1 MSFSHPFLL
10 RALLAIGGLHMN
22 HLSKNG
28 ETSSW
33 YKSKAT
39 AHWNAAVRLATSC
52 LADLNEDSCDPLFM
66 FAMLSCLQ
74 IFAKGPQPGNYLLF
88 TEDAEKEWPIFFR
101 GLRSVAEAS
110 VHFGLTEP
118 GKPFAF
124 MYGIAKLDL
133 EKLQED
139 EPVTI
144 WGSALQNLRQIMV
157 SEVSDQEE
165 MRVYDEALRRL
176 TAGFTAVFG
185 NFDVV
190 RGANSQAVFA
200 WLYHVSEDFVER
212 LQAKENLAL
221 VFFAYF
227 VVLIK
232 QIEDA
237 WMMKGWPDHLMSGI
251 YYALV
256 PAARLWIRWPMERIG
271 WCPAI

>member
-1 MSFSHPFLL
+1 MSFSYPFLL
-10 RALLAIGGLHMN
+10 RALLAIGGLHMD
-22 HLSKNG
+22 HLRKGG
-28 ETSSW
+28 EISSW

-39 AHWNAAVRLATSC
+39 AHWNAAVRLAAPC
-52 LADLNEDSCDPLFM
+52 LAELNKDSCDPLFI

-74 IFAKGPQPGNYLLF
+74 VFAKGPQPGNYLLF
-88 TEDAEKEWPIFFR
+88 TEDTGKEWPIFFS

-118 GKPFAF
+118 GEPFSF

-133 EKLQED
+133 ERVHQD
-139 EPVTI
+139 ELATF
-144 WGSALQNLRQIMV
+144 WDSELRNLRQIMV
-157 SEVSDQEE
+157 SEVTDEE
-165 MRVYDEALRRL
+165 ERGVYDEALRRL

-185 NFDVV
+185 NSDVI

-200 WLYHVSEDFVER
+200 WLYYVSEDFVER

-221 VFFAYF
+221 VFFAHF

-232 QIEDA
+232 QIEGA
-237 WMMKGWPDHLMSGI
+237 WMMKGWPDHLISGI
-251 YYALV
+251 YYALD
-256 PAARLWIRWPMERIG
+256 PATRLWIRWPMERIG